1 MSFLILGAA
10 IDLKRVEENVSSLT
24 AARVSN
30 KMENGKWAFYVHH
43 RSHWCLQQERAVFGA
58 IWRIIRVQWK
68 TLKGCML
75 EVLSI
80 NRSLALKWHRQIGV
94 SKRTN
99 YGIVLKFKNT
109 FLKSSFAFTEKLSR
123 VEFSYGP
130 CSAIAALSFPNT
142 HPHTHK
148 YSEPSL
154 PHYPVN
160 IHPRA
165 VSGYIQWTYTD
176 ISWSLRVQSLH

>member
-1 MSFLILGAA
+1 
-10 IDLKRVEENVSSLT
+10 
-24 AARVSN
+24 
-30 KMENGKWAFYVHH
+30 
-43 RSHWCLQQERAVFGA
+43 
-58 IWRIIRVQWK
+58 
-68 TLKGCML
+68 ML

-130 CSAIAALSFPNT
+130 CSAIAALSSPNT

-160 IHPRA
+160 IPPQSCIWLYSMNLYWHIMITKSPEFTLGSLLALYILWVWTSVSHHYCITQNSFCIKNPMLCQFITPYPSHPR
-165 VSGYIQWTYTD
+165 
-176 ISWSLRVQSLH
+176 LLPFLECHR